1 MKKLIPLFALFL
13 SSYGMSQDLVKYSI
27 IKNEPN
33 EPKHSLNL
41 EFLNMDVN
49 SKFVD
54 NTSFNVG
61 LFGFTKI
68 SNKLMVSYQVNKSY
82 GTLGG
87 LLNKKF
93 PGNLDINGGIQYF
106 ITEKRIDR
114 NVNVVL
120 DSKQRDVGNTRY
132 TTTKSI
138 TVPATILKKTGFV
151 GGLLMKRSALEFE
164 DSENT
169 LAHTGI
175 GIYAGLVSRKITNV
189 IISDEKYGTSF
200 RSFGSDVFFDALIIP
215 VNRFKDVTNS
225 ALEAHKGFPVGFRC
239 GYKVYQVEKKEFT
252 GKRFGIAG
260 TASFGYRPF
269 QGWNLSAGIG
279 ISILK
284 Q

>member
-1 MKKLIPLFALFL
+1 MKKLFILLALSI
-13 SSYGMSQDLVKYSI
+13 SSYGISQDLIKYNI
-27 IKNEPN
+27 IKNEPL
-33 EPKHSLNL
+33 EPKNSFNL

-61 LFGFTKI
+61 LFGFSKI
-68 SNKLMVSYQVNKSY
+68 SNKLMISYQANKSY

-93 PGNLDINGGIQYF
+93 PGNLDINGGIQFF
-106 ITEKRIDR
+106 ISEKTIDR
-114 NVNVVL
+114 KVDVVL

-132 TTTKSI
+132 TTTKSL
-138 TVPATILKKTGFV
+138 TVPATILKKIGFQ
-151 GGLLMKRSALEFE
+151 GGILMKRSALEFE
-164 DSENT
+164 DSQNA

-175 GIYAGLVSRKITNV
+175 GFYAGLISRKITNV
-189 IISDEKYGTSF
+189 IITDEKYGNSF

-215 VNRFKDVTNS
+215 VNRFKDITNNT
-225 ALEAHKGFPVGFRC
+225 LESHKGFPIGFRC
-239 GYKVYQVEKKEFT
+239 GYKLYQVEKKEFT